1 MFEDLLSYAIKND
14 VPIIKDAGLDVIIN
28 EIKNNNYKS
37 CLELGTAIGYS
48 AIRIASF
55 GLNVTTI
62 ERNIDMYNI
71 ALSNIKKYNLEDKIE
86 VVLTDAL
93 DYTPT
98 KKYDLIFIDA
108 AKAQN
113 IKFFERF
120 SPFLNDGGVIIV
132 DNLDFHG
139 LTDADPN
146 TLSKNLRSLTRKINE
161 FKEWLK
167 NNNDYNTIFT
177 HSGDGMS
184 ISRRKWY

>member
-1 MFEDLLSYAIKND
+1 MFEDLLTYAKEND
-14 VPIIKDAGLDVIIN
+14 VPIIKDGGLEVIIN
-28 EIKNNNYKS
+28 EINNNSFKS
-37 CLELGTAIGYS
+37 CLEIGTAIGYS

-55 GLNVTTI
+55 GLTVTSI
-62 ERNIDMYNI
+62 ERNQDMYNLAI
-71 ALSNIKKYNLEDKIE
+71 KNIKNYNLDNKIE

-93 DYTPT
+93 EYTPT

-120 SPFLNDGGVIIV
+120 SPFLNDGGEIIV

-139 LTDADPN
+139 LTDANPD

-167 NNNDYNTIFT
+167 NNDDFITTFT
-177 HSGDGMS
+177 HAGDGMS
-184 ISRRKWY
+184 ISKRK